1 MPINERKIDT
11 AERSRLIALAHKLG
25 CAVYQ
30 RDPNEDT
37 WFYYTD
43 GKNIA
48 YAQFSSRE
56 PSSLTTTHKPSRQVG
71 TGFAYTERHQHIDGK
86 AMQGAL
92 LCTAPNWA
100 THSERTNV
108 VKWKDWNDFHKNGGP
123 FNAEYKI
130 VTE

>member
-11 AERSRLIALAHKLG
+11 AERSRLIELAHKLG
-25 CAVYQ
+25 CTVYQ

-56 PSSLTTTHKPSRQVG
+56 PSELTTTHKPNRQVG
-71 TGFAYTERHQHIDGK
+71 TGFRFDTSHGIDGK
-86 AMQGAL
+86 SMQGAL
-92 LCTAPNWA
+92 LCRAPNWA
-100 THSERTNV
+100 SNSDCSAV

-130 VTE
+130 VSA